1 MFGGHLGLLLDYWNI
16 RGRMI
21 SSMMRTSLSP
31 VTDNICDVIHA
42 LDEG

>member
-1 MFGGHLGLLLDYWNI
+1 MFGGHSGLLLDYWNI
-16 RGRMI
+16 RGRI
-21 SSMMRTSLSP
+21 IGSMMRTPLSH